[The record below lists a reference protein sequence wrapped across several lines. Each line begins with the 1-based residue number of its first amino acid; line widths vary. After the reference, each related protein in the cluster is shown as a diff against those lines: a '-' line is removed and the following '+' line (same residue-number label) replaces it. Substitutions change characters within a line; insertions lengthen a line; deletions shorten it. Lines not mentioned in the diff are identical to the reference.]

1 MMTKKELCKKIEVM
15 RDKLHDLIEKYG
27 IDSDVVLNLSQELDK
42 LLCQLENI
50 EQTNN
55 TPC

>member
-1 MMTKKELCKKIEVM
+1 MTKKELCKKIEVM